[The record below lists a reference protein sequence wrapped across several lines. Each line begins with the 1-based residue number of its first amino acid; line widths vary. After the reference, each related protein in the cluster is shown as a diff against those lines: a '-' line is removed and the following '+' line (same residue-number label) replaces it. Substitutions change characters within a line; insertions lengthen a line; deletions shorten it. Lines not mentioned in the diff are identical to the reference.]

1 MAMLLSADNFADGVQ
16 PSIVYANPDGNAVQA
31 LDVCIRWTEHP
42 DIAYRPVP
50 KAGQSYTFSLTDAE
64 FSALINAC
72 TGTSLKVKFTLR
84 TTING
89 QYSYST
95 LERSFTVD
103 NAHPLVSGAVVDTNS
118 ATIALTGNS
127 GTLIKYFSNAKATMT
142 ATAQKGAAIDESLC
156 IIRNGN
162 KTGYGREV
170 TFNNVESNIFTFSA
184 EDSRGLVSTD
194 TVKPTMINY
203 IKLTCNIAN
212 NRPDAS
218 GDMRVF
224 CSGNYFNGS
233 FGAVHN
239 TLTVQYRYG
248 VYGSSLG
255 SWNTM
260 SVSLDGNYYYA
271 SANLSG
277 LDYQTTYT
285 FETRAIDKLTTISST
300 EAGIKSM
307 PLFHWGENDFVFEV
321 PVTFNAGTE
330 GVEASESSGDFK
342 VNGNLRL
349 GDTFGKWLYFG
360 DGAYCYIAEI
370 ADDILTIR
378 ANALHLNANNGVFV
392 NGTQLTASD
401 TESGSWTP
409 TLSTSNAVSSYTT
422 RRGWYTKVDDI
433 VTVGFFIKAS
443 CYGGFSSTNVVITG
457 LPYTPYASAAGGGM
471 CSGVS
476 VSAGFNFQCF
486 VAETSGNITTRVQAC
501 NNTSTANLATSA
513 SGCFYPLAIGE
524 ITLSGTIQY
533 MAL

>member
-1 MAMLLSADNFADGVQ
+1 MALLLSADNFADGDQ
-16 PSIVYANPDGNAVQA
+16 PSIVYSNPDGNAVQA

-42 DIAYRPVP
+42 DIAYRAVP
-50 KAGQSYTFSLTDAE
+50 KTGQTYTFSLTDAE

-84 TTING
+84 TTVNG
-89 QYSYST
+89 AYSYST
-95 LERSFTVD
+95 LERTFTVD
-103 NAHPLVSGAVVDTNS
+103 NAHPTVTGKVVDTNS
-118 ATIALTGNS
+118 TTIALTGNS
-127 GTLIKYFSNAKATMT
+127 SKLIKYFSTAQATMT
-142 ATAQKGAAIDESLC
+142 ATAYKGAAIDESLC

-162 KTGYGREV
+162 NTRYGYSG
-170 TFNNVESNIFTFSA
+170 TFNNVENGTFTFSA
-184 EDSRGLVSTD
+184 EDSRGLVGTD

-203 IKLTCNIAN
+203 IKLTCNISN
-212 NRPDAS
+212 NRPDAA
-218 GDMRVF
+218 GNMTVA
-224 CSGNYFNGS
+224 CTGNYFNGS
-233 FGAVHN
+233 FGAVSN

-248 VYGSSLG
+248 LYGG
-255 SWNTM
+255 TMGTWQNM
-260 SVSLDGNYYYA
+260 SVTLSGNAYYA
-271 SANLSG
+271 SANISG
-277 LDYQTTYT
+277 LDYQKTYS
-285 FETRAIDKLTTISST
+285 FETRAKDELMTITST
-300 EAGIKSM
+300 ESAVKSK
-307 PLFHWGENDFVFEV
+307 PLFHWGENDVVFEV

-330 GVEASESSGDFK
+330 GVQASESSGDFK

-370 ADDILTIR
+370 ADDIMTIK
-378 ANALHLNANNGVFV
+378 ANRINLSATNGVYID
-392 NGTQLTASD
+392 GTKITASA

-409 TLSTSNAVSSYTT
+409 TFTTASAISSYTI
-422 RRGWYTKVDDI
+422 RRGWYSKTNDI

-443 CYGGFSSTNVVITG
+443 CYGGFSSTNVAITG

-501 NNTSTANLATSA
+501 NNTTAANLATSA

>member
-1 MAMLLSADNFADGVQ
+1 MAILLSADNFADGVQ
-16 PSIVYANPDGNAVQA
+16 PSIVYANPDGNAVDA
-31 LDVCIRWTEHP
+31 LEVCIRWTEHP
-42 DIAYRPVP
+42 DIAYRAVP
-50 KAGQSYTFSLTDAE
+50 KTGQSYTFSLTDSE

-162 KTGYGREV
+162 RTGYGMEA
-170 TFNNVESNIFTFSA
+170 TFNNVENNTFTFSA
-184 EDSRGLVSTD
+184 EDSRGLVGTD

-233 FGAVHN
+233 FGAVYN
-239 TLTVQYRYG
+239 TITVQYRYG
-248 VYGSSLG
+248 LYGGAMGAWTDMTVETSG
-255 SWNTM
+255 NT
-260 SVSLDGNYYYA
+260 YTAY
-271 SANLSG
+271 ANLSG
-277 LDYQTTYT
+277 LDYQTTYS
-285 FETRAIDKLTTISST
+285 FETRAIDRLTTITST
-300 EAGIKSM
+300 ESAVKSM
-307 PLFHWGENDFVFEV
+307 PIFHWGENDFVFEV

-330 GVEASESSGDFK
+330 GVEASEASGDFNVK
-342 VNGNLRL
+342 GNLRL
-349 GDTFGKWLYFG
+349 KGDGDFGNWLYFG
-360 DGAYCYIAEI
+360 DGNYVYLAEI
-370 ADDILTIR
+370 ADDVLTIR
-378 ANALHLNANNGVFV
+378 ANTLHLNSTNGVYV
-392 NGTQLTASD
+392 NGSPISAS
-401 TESGSWTP
+401 ESGTWTP
-409 TLSTSNAVSSYTT
+409 AISSSAFNYYTYQE
-422 RRGWYTKVDDI
+422 GWYTKVGNV
-433 VTVGFFIKAS
+433 VTVGFFVKAS
-443 CYGGFSSTNVVITG
+443 CKSGYTSTGITISG
-457 LPYTPYASAAGGGM
+457 LPYTPSVSASGGGM
-471 CSGVS
+471 CSGAYVS
-476 VSAGFNFQCF
+476 GGYTFQCF
-486 VAETSGNITTRVQAC
+486 VAETTGIITTRVQAC
-501 NNTSTANLATSA
+501 NNTSATNLTTSA
-513 SGCFYPLAIGE
+513 SGCYYPSGGGE

-533 MAL
+533 LVS